1 MTTLIVQTSRKKKL
15 ALPAHMQRKSATAR
29 TPIAST
35 STAALSAR
43 PTVCANA
50 HCPDPLSG
58 HVTFDT
64 EVGDNYCAICGEY
77 QTEIDE
83 ESRADG

>member
-15 ALPAHMQRKSATAR
+15 ALPAHMQRKN
-29 TPIAST
+29 ASTSLSVAAT
-35 STAALSAR
+35 STAALCAR
-43 PTVCANA
+43 PTDCANA

-58 HVTFDT
+58 HVTFDA
-64 EVGDNYCAICGEY
+64 EIGDNYCAICGEY

>member
-15 ALPAHMQRKSATAR
+15 ALPAHMQRKSTAV
-29 TPIAST
+29 AST
-35 STAALSAR
+35 STAALTAR

-58 HVTFDT
+58 HVTFDA

-77 QTEIDE
+77 QAEIDE